1 MSKSRAIERE
11 TDSEAS
17 ERSLLMALCLFG
29 VATPFFSSHILLESL
44 CLSRDGAEAL
54 PKTRTCSQQRG
65 SMMK

>member
-29 VATPFFSSHILLESL
+29 VMAPFFSSYSYSLLESCAYHVMERRPCQKL
-44 CLSRDGAEAL
+44 ARVLSNGG
-54 PKTRTCSQQRG
+54 Q
-65 SMMK
+65 